1 MQLDAFYRPNDVVQL
16 ENEDSRDWLVSLP
29 EEILEMDDIIEEPWG
44 NFIEI
49 RKIKKGS
56 FFNEP

>member
-1 MQLDAFYRPNDVVQL
+1 MQLDAFYRPKDLVQL

-44 NFIEI
+44 QLH
-49 RKIKKGS
+49 
-56 FFNEP
+56 